1 MQKPIQTRGGNGTQ
15 VEYIEVDVDDIRIAN
30 ELAHEILGHSL
41 DELSRPGRDLLLL
54 LDDLLKERTQ
64 DSEDAAERRSHFT
77 FTRRDIREFT
87 GWANSRV
94 HRYLR
99 ELVDLEYVLVE
110 SGRNGATYRY
120 RLAYDGQGQD
130 GQRFVL
136 GLKAIEDL
144 QRPGTLNRER

>member
-1 MQKPIQTRGGNGTQ
+1 M
-15 VEYIEVDVDDIRIAN
+15 
-30 ELAHEILGHSL
+30 
-41 DELSRPGRDLLLL
+41 LL

-64 DSEDAAERRSHFT
+64 DKENPAELRRQLT

-144 QRPGTLNRER
+144 QRPGTQNRER